1 MLYEGSLTAAEKS
14 AKDMQN
20 KEQGKKENAKTRA
33 ILQGIEESNKL
44 YNEAMERATEE
55 EATDLAKNM
64 TRAMQADLKKYPNL
78 ADDIRN
84 IYSGVQTKKYG
95 GMVKPRPARDF

>member
-20 KEQGKKENAKTRA
+20 KEQGMKENAKTRA

-78 ADDIRN
+78 ADEIRN

-95 GMVKPRPARDF
+95 GMVKPSPARDI

>member
-20 KEQGKKENAKTRA
+20 KEQGMKENAKTRA

-64 TRAMQADLKKYPNL
+64 TRAMQADLKKYPDL
-78 ADDIRN
+78 ADDIRS

-95 GMVKPRPARDF
+95 GMIKPRPARDF